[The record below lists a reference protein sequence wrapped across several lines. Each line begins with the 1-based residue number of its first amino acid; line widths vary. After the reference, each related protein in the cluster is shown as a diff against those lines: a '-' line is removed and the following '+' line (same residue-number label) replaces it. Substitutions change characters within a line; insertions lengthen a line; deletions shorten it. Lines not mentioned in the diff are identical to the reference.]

1 MSIGEGTGIRTVNR
15 LIPDAVAWAIAA
27 LLVVL
32 LRYDFLVPLT
42 VWPFALIVIAGLIAA
57 QFAAGFV
64 LHLYRGRYLYGSI
77 EEVRAL
83 GLAALLVGVLMGVVL
98 LVWMRQ
104 PAEALRTALSVTAIA
119 LVLMLVFR
127 YVPLVFSRKSDDVP
141 GGSRKVLVF
150 GAGWVGQQLI
160 SRMLNETKEPV
171 FSPVGLIDDDLKKR
185 NLRVKGVPVLGTLAQ
200 LRAAVELSGAT
211 ELIIAVG
218 RADAALLRRVT
229 DAGNAAG
236 LNVLVLPE
244 LDKVLQGASRI
255 RDLRDVSI
263 EDLIGRQPVD
273 TDVKSIAGY
282 VTGKRVLVTGAGGS
296 IGGELCRQLSQFG
309 PDVLVMLDRDESGLQ
324 GSQLSISGH
333 GLLDTEDVVLADIR
347 DVESLREIFRRH
359 RPEVVFHAAAL
370 KHLPMLE
377 QYPEEAWKTNV
388 LGTRNVLEAALDVD
402 VETFVNISTDKAANP
417 SSVLGHSKRVAEKL
431 TVWAAK
437 SSHRRYLSVRFGNVI
452 GSRGSM
458 LPMFR
463 TLIEAGGP
471 VTVTHPEVTRYFMT
485 ISEACQLVIQAGSIG
500 RPGEVLILDMGE
512 PVKILDIAQ
521 RMIAMSGEYIEIVYT
536 GLRPG
541 EKLHEELVGE
551 DEVVERPFHPQI
563 QHTSIG
569 SISPEA
575 LDLGGWMRRLV
586 PAEAAVSAHG
596 REGDLPR

>member
-15 LIPDAVAWAIAA
+15 LVPDAVAWAIAA

-42 VWPFALIVIAGLIAA
+42 VWPFALIVVAGLIAA